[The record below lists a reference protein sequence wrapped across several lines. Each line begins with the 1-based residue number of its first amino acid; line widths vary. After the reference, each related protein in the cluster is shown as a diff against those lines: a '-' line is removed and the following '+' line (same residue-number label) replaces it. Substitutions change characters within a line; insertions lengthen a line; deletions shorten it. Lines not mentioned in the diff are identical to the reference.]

1 MTALMRCA
9 EACFSASMVMS
20 NSMMPSETGEHEGC
34 TTNTSAS
41 RTFSSIWTN
50 MFSFEKR
57 MTLERPSGK
66 PICEQ
71 IALASSGCAEP
82 LKILMSRYTDPP
94 PPCGHHRVAHRA
106 LASCRALASNPSVQQ
121 PEQNCRKT
129 SALCKKLAP
138 SPAYI
143 FIYYFCLGSNDQIER
158 NQAESVFVL
167 SPDG

>member
-1 MTALMRCA
+1 MTAVMRCA

-71 IALASSGCAEP
+71 IALGYGQKQVPVFTCIRERHGSSTWAGDHQ
-82 LKILMSRYTDPP
+82 R
-94 PPCGHHRVAHRA
+94 
-106 LASCRALASNPSVQQ
+106 
-121 PEQNCRKT
+121 
-129 SALCKKLAP
+129 
-138 SPAYI
+138 
-143 FIYYFCLGSNDQIER
+143 
-158 NQAESVFVL
+158 
-167 SPDG
+167 